1 MSAFMREQIELKWG
15 DGEFVSSVSRVSAS
29 AALREMS
36 VPEHAAGAG
45 ARDIGEVLRR
55 HASVLLYLTE
65 LLSIDDYS
73 GTGAAPPAAAPAA
86 PAAPSGHALRLARL
100 LECIAE
106 LDGPRSSGN
115 TLLHAASL
123 YDLAGCQAN
132 AACLARRFDRRH
144 GAGAPALSRI
154 LSALLQRQFARLR
167 RDCLPLAREPDYE
180 GAEDL
185 PHALGMAVAAK
196 AVLSLGGYLLS
207 GSQAMLDEA
216 RGGLETAER
225 LFAELGLDEEFLLMH
240 SVRSVSGPM
249 AQRSMWSVLASEKK
263 HGFAWARYAMLLARG
278 PRPAAAGRDLPAP
291 EAWPPQRAAV
301 EGGLLDPNRSLI
313 VRTPAGPGRARIA
326 EMSILGAL
334 TAASGGAAKCVY
346 VVPHR
351 AQAGEVAAYLSG
363 IFADLGYAVS
373 GMDGCCG
380 GGDPFDDY
388 AVDASDILVVTP
400 EKLDM
405 LTRTS
410 PGQLGMAPLFLF
422 DGAGDAVGDGMRG
435 LKAELLL
442 TRLAA
447 QFPDSRLIVL
457 SEAISDESI
466 GEFSQWLCG
475 RDGNGGGGGRR
486 FGVVTSEWSPMIRR
500 RARFEWQAQAGAGAV
515 LVFDDLEGDPLS
527 GRTVEGAAGR
537 RTYEYVDEAT
547 GRAAR
552 ERFPSSNRD
561 DGAAEIAFRHSEA
574 GPVLVYGAEKG
585 SAVPICR
592 RLDRRITLARLA
604 GEGVPRHFLADPAA
618 RPRSQAAASEWL
630 GDDHEVTRLL
640 ARGIAVYDE
649 GVPDAVK
656 RAIEDDARAGAY
668 RVMVAAGALPRG
680 AGMPARTVVV
690 HSSRRRDG
698 PAGRPAPMPAGE
710 YWSLAGLA
718 GREGSETEGLVVHIA
733 ASAADRRDYERYGR
747 ERGRGGVRSHM
758 HALLD
763 DLAAGRMSGEDLEDM
778 VDSDVLGSLAGE
790 SSQAGCED
798 AAGRLL
804 SGTLAAVQ
812 MRAGEGSAGK
822 MGIAL
827 DRFRGAARR
836 AAGLGRRLSVYAG
849 TGLGSHSCRAI
860 GEYVRANREEVER
873 LVPAA
878 RSGEDAASLAIM
890 ALGAVEG
897 LPEMPAVP
905 AYGGDR
911 DALVRGWV
919 AGEAVQAILGA
930 APPGGRAGAARLVGF
945 LGGRAPQ
952 GVSAF
957 VRIAAAELG
966 IEGAGVPLVARCAP
980 EMVRHG
986 VPSPEAAWAVR
997 LGAATRRSAMRIA
1010 ADYAGERAVRAFA
1023 KWLAGLDAG
1032 RLARYGCGP
1041 EEAAAIVSRAAGP
1054 NPLVRGGHS
1063 LGRVLGMG
1071 ASVRCVENGSGPG
1084 AAARLSSGDPVHLER
1099 DRDGAYDRNAI
1110 AVYADGSLVGHVE
1123 RDVAGYLAPL
1133 IDCGARIAARADGA
1147 AGGSGGPGSVRITL
1161 QVAAEPGAAP
1171 GGA

>member
-1 MSAFMREQIELKWG
+1 MREQIELKWG

-36 VPEHAAGAG
+36 VPEHAAEAG
-45 ARDIGEVLRR
+45 GRDIGEVLRR
-55 HASVLLYLTE
+55 QAVVLLHLTE

-73 GTGAAPPAAAPAA
+73 GTGAAPPAPAPD
-86 PAAPSGHALRLARL
+86 GHALRLARL
-100 LECIAE
+100 LECIAG
-106 LDGPRSSGN
+106 LDGPLSSGS
-115 TLLHAASL
+115 TLLHAALL

-154 LSALLQRQFARLR
+154 VSALLQRQFARLR
-167 RDCLPLAREPDYE
+167 RECLPLTREPDHE
-180 GAEDL
+180 SAEDL

-196 AVLSLGGYLLS
+196 AVLSLGGYFLS

-216 RGGLETAER
+216 RGGLETAAR
-225 LFAELGLDEEFLLMH
+225 LLVELGFDHEFLLIH

-249 AQRSMWSVLASEKK
+249 AQGSMWSVLASEKK

-278 PRPAAAGRDLPAP
+278 PRPGPAAAGRDLPAP
-291 EAWPPQRAAV
+291 EAWPSPRPAV
-301 EGGLLDPNRSLI
+301 EGGLLDPGRSLI

-326 EMSILGAL
+326 EMSILDAL
-334 TAASGGAAKCVY
+334 TAAGGGAAKCVY
-346 VVPHR
+346 VAPHR
-351 AQAGEVAAYLSG
+351 ALAGEVAASLSG
-363 IFADLGYAVS
+363 VFADLGYAVS
-373 GMDGCCG
+373 GMDGYCG
-380 GGDPFDDY
+380 GDDPFDDY
-388 AVDASDILVVTP
+388 AVEASDILVVTP

-405 LTRTS
+405 LARTR
-410 PGQLGMAPLFLF
+410 PGQLGTARLFLF
-422 DGAGDAVGDGMRG
+422 DGVGDAVGDGMRG

-466 GEFSQWLCG
+466 GEFSRWLCG
-475 RDGNGGGGGRR
+475 REGSGGGGGRR
-486 FGVVTSEWSPMIRR
+486 CGAVTSECSPVLRR
-500 RARFEWQAQAGAGAV
+500 RARFEWQATAGAGAV
-515 LVFDDLEGDPLS
+515 LAFDDLEGDPLS
-527 GRTVEGAAGR
+527 GRTVEGAASS
-537 RTYEYVDEAT
+537 RTYEYVDEST

-552 ERFPSSNRD
+552 ERFPSPDRD
-561 DGAAEIAFRHSEA
+561 DGAADLAFRHSEA

-585 SAVPICR
+585 SAMPICR
-592 RLDRRITLARLA
+592 RLERRITLARLV

-618 RPRSQAAASEWL
+618 HQRSQTAASEWL

-668 RVMVAAGALPRG
+668 RVMVASGALPRG

-710 YWSLAGLA
+710 YWGLAGLA
-718 GREGSETEGLVVHIA
+718 GRAGYETEGLVVHIV

-747 ERGRGGVRSHM
+747 ERGRGSVRSHM

-763 DLAAGRMSGEDLEDM
+763 DLAGGRMSGEDMEDM
-778 VDSDVLGSLAGE
+778 VDPDVLGSLAGA
-790 SSQAGCED
+790 STPAGCED

-812 MRAGEGSAGK
+812 MRAGGGSAGK

-860 GEYVRANREEVER
+860 GEYVQANRGEVER
-873 LVPAA
+873 LVSSA
-878 RSGEDAASLAIM
+878 RSAEDAARLALL

-897 LPEMPAVP
+897 LPEMPAWP

-911 DALVRGWV
+911 GALVRGWV
-919 AGEAVQAILGA
+919 AGEAVSAILGA

-957 VRIAAAELG
+957 VQIAAAELG

-997 LGAATRRSAMRIA
+997 LGAAARRSAMRIA
-1010 ADYAGERAVRAFA
+1010 ADYAGERTVRAFA
-1023 KWLAGLDAG
+1023 RWLAGLDAG

-1084 AAARLSSGDPVHLER
+1084 AAARLSSGDPVQLER
-1099 DRDGAYDRNAI
+1099 DHDGAYDRNAI
-1110 AVYADGSLVGHVE
+1110 AAYADGSLIGHVE

-1133 IDCGARIAARADGA
+1133 IDCGARIDARADGA

-1161 QVAAEPGAAP
+1161 QAAAEPGAFP